1 MLFFD
6 FSAILLDPLSNSFSF
21 NLDRVVKPRL
31 YVLMKL
37 AVVKFLEFLL

>member
-1 MLFFD
+1 MFFFD
-6 FSAILLDPLSNSFSF
+6 LSAILLDPLSNALPFYL
-21 NLDRVVKPRL
+21 NRVVKSWL